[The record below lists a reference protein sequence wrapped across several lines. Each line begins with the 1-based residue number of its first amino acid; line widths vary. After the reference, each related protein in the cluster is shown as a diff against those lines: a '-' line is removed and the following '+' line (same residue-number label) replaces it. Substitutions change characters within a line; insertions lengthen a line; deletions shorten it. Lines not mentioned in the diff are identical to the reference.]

1 MNAVSEFTC
10 ARGKELFGAIHVEWQ
25 ADDEQIRLPLL
36 EQFLYLVPVGNA
48 VVGLEGTKRAGAARV
63 LLADGD
69 TYALGALIKA
79 HDAA

>member
-1 MNAVSEFTC
+1 MADIVG
-10 ARGKELFGAIHVEWQ
+10 RRQ

-36 EQFLYLVPVGNA
+36 EQLFNLVPIGNA
-48 VVGLEGTKRAGAARV
+48 VVGLEGTKGLGRARE

-69 TYALGALIKA
+69 ANALGAVVKA